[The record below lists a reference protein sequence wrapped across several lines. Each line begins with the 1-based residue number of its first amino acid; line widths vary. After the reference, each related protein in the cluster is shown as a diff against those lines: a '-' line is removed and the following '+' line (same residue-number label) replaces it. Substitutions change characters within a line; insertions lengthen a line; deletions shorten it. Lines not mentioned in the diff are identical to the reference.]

1 MDQLN
6 VVGLVAAG
14 IILLIG
20 FPIHEFSHAWTANRL
35 GDATARFMGRVSLD
49 PRRHFDPTGGILLL
63 VSAGIAGIP
72 LGWAKPTPVN
82 PSNLQGGHR
91 GEAVVAAA
99 GPVSNLVMATAGAFV
114 VRVIDASGG
123 GLQAVIAESPA
134 LAWAFGVLVFFV
146 WINVLLFCFNLIP
159 IFPLDGW
166 SVLKGFLS
174 PLQTYRYRFQ
184 LAQIERYGPMILI
197 GLIALAFFIPGG
209 GPISIV
215 LGGVAGGLFTLLT
228 GRGSPLG

>member
-1 MDQLN
+1 VSDN
-6 VVGLVAAG
+6 VAALIAAI
-14 IILLIG
+14 IILLVG

-35 GDATARFMGRVSLD
+35 GDATARFMGRISLD

-63 VSAGIAGIP
+63 VSAAVAAIP

-114 VRVIDASGG
+114 LRAIGFSDAFQSVILSNA
-123 GLQAVIAESPA
+123 
-134 LAWAFGVLVFFV
+134 AFSMAYDVLVAFV

-159 IFPLDGW
+159 IAPLDGW
-166 SVLKGFLS
+166 AVLKGFLT
-174 PLQTYRYRFQ
+174 PMQTYRYRFQ
-184 LAQIERYGPMILI
+184 LAQIERYGPVILI
-197 GLIALAFFIPGG
+197 GLIAIGFILPGG
-209 GPISIV
+209 GPISLV
-215 LGGVAGGLFTLLT
+215 LGTVARFLFGLLT
-228 GRGSPLG
+228 GFA

>member
-1 MDQLN
+1 MNEQN
-6 VVGLVAAG
+6 VAALIAAI
-14 IILLIG
+14 IILLVG

-35 GDATARFMGRVSLD
+35 GDSTARFMGRISLD

-63 VSAGIAGIP
+63 VSAAVAAIP

-114 VRVIDASGG
+114 LRAIGFSGDF
-123 GLQAVIAESPA
+123 QAAILSSQALGMGYDVLIA
-134 LAWAFGVLVFFV
+134 FV

-159 IFPLDGW
+159 ISPLDGW
-166 SVLKGFLS
+166 AVLKGFLS
-174 PLQTYRYRFQ
+174 PMQTYRYRFQ
-184 LAQIERYGPMILI
+184 LAQIERYGPMLLI
-197 GLIALAFFIPGG
+197 GLIAIGFIVPGG
-209 GPISIV
+209 GPISLV
-215 LGGVAGGLFTLLT
+215 LGRVANGIFLLLT
-228 GRGSPLG
+228 GFST